1 MVDVE
6 QQRELVQLA
15 VAGDTEALERLLL
28 IHGDAVA
35 NHIRPKLAG
44 PLQSVLSVEDILQET
59 YFRAFQQ
66 IERFQPKTDQSFLAW
81 LKTIAES
88 RIIDAI
94 KHQRRKKRGGEM
106 RRVEGAAN
114 AFHTTMAELMNVLT
128 DESDRSP
135 SNRVAADEAVQA
147 MQVAIASLPSEQRQ
161 AVLLRYFGQKS
172 LDEAGAEM
180 DRSPEAVR
188 GLLRRAKLAL
198 RARMQR
204 TSLWLSKR

>member
-1 MVDVE
+1 MDVGE
-6 QQRELVQLA
+6 QRELVRRA

-28 IHGDAVA
+28 FHGEAVA

-44 PLQSVLSVEDILQET
+44 PMQSVLSVEDILQET

-66 IERFQPKTDQSFLAW
+66 IERFEPKTDQSFLAW

-106 RRVEGAAN
+106 RRVDGAAN
-114 AFHTTMAELMNVLT
+114 VFHTTVAELMNVLA
-128 DESDRSP
+128 DGSDRSP
-135 SNRVAADEAVQA
+135 SKLVATDEAVQA
-147 MQVAIASLPSEQRQ
+147 MQVAIASLPAEQRQ

-188 GLLRRAKLAL
+188 GLLRRAKQAL